1 MRELCGDGHASPL
14 KLEVRSPLQKSVG
27 LLCQPMRS
35 FPRLD
40 LCIMSNVNPLPL
52 SIPTQHRDHLHH
64 PFQNSF
70 VGQLMSGQGQS
81 TPVLSTDFVSQGIL
95 MHACVLQAWRYSGG
109 HSVLLGSASTTVQ
122 ALEDAPQ
129 THLQLSGGKVRQ
141 HETHGPVSNR
151 RLLDS

>member
-1 MRELCGDGHASPL
+1 MPAYEILPETR
-14 KLEVRSPLQKSVG
+14 
-27 LLCQPMRS
+27 
-35 FPRLD
+35 

-52 SIPTQHRDHLHH
+52 SVPTQHRDHLHH
-64 PFQNSF
+64 PFQNSS

-81 TPVLSTDFVSQGIL
+81 TPVLSTDFVSWDIL

-109 HSVLLGSASTTVQ
+109 HSVLLGSASTTMQ